1 MVLRIP
7 LCLLYFR
14 PQLIQLDMPHRQIF
28 EEALVQF
35 PRLHSVAR
43 QPCPQGAFLNPH
55 RFLQRRDIDPQYQ
68 QQTHCHENNL
78 GVCLQP
84 IQQCVLPDG
93 KFAFACLAKK
103 IADALIF
110 PMRSVSNQR
119 VDSFIC
125 DLIII
130 ALRVGAKVILGA
142 TLLFSSALA
151 FGLTIWN
158 QRCFGWRRFLGMPC
172 LAIRAIFFGF
182 WL

>member
-55 RFLQRRDIDPQYQ
+55 RFLQCRNIDPQYQ
-68 QQTHCHENNL
+68 QCHHHEYHP

-93 KFAFACLAKK
+93 KFAFAELAK
-103 IADALIF
+103 
-110 PMRSVSNQR
+110 
-119 VDSFIC
+119 
-125 DLIII
+125 
-130 ALRVGAKVILGA
+130 
-142 TLLFSSALA
+142 
-151 FGLTIWN
+151 
-158 QRCFGWRRFLGMPC
+158 
-172 LAIRAIFFGF
+172 
-182 WL
+182 